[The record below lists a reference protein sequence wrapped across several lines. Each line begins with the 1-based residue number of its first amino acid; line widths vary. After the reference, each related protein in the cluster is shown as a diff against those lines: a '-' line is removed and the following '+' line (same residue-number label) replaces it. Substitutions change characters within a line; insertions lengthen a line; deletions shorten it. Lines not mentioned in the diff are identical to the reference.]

1 MKIQQMHIYK
11 YVQTH
16 ITEIHQQ
23 VSVTP
28 VTIRV
33 PYNKNSIST
42 QIIVRDTPVVV
53 TGVTETFWWTVKI
66 GDWTNLQ
73 KSICWFIV

>member
-1 MKIQQMHIYK
+1 MTSQQMHIFK

-33 PYNKNSIST
+33 SYNKNSISMH
-42 QIIVRDTPVVV
+42 IIVQD
-53 TGVTETFWWTVKI
+53 
-66 GDWTNLQ
+66 GDGHRSDRNILVDC
-73 KSICWFIV
+73 KNI